1 MNEAPVVY
9 AVDDD
14 PAALSRMQSLLSIAG
29 LEVAIFNSGRLF
41 LEKFDPLRPGCVVL
55 DLHLPEMTGLEVQRT
70 LAADGV
76 TLPIIFLTADGDVN
90 ACAKAFKGGAFDFLE
105 KPADEPRLMRSI
117 RHALDA
123 DVARKQHASGAKRKK
138 GVKGSSRK
146 NASRRSVSHG
156 DAPGNAAGIIERGGL
171 TLRESDVMTLIVAG
185 RSLKQIAG
193 ELQITIQTAAK
204 HRARVWQKCAVANDV
219 ELVRLVLEAHPQ
231 VPHDGPPF

>member
-1 MNEAPVVY
+1 
-9 AVDDD
+9 
-14 PAALSRMQSLLSIAG
+14 
-29 LEVAIFNSGRLF
+29 
-41 LEKFDPLRPGCVVL
+41 VL

-76 TLPIIFLTADGDVN
+76 TLPVIFLTADGDVN

-123 DVARKQHASGAKRKK
+123 DVARKQHAGRNGSRPGKGAKGALRK
-138 GVKGSSRK
+138 ST
-146 NASRRSVSHG
+146 SRRPASIG
-156 DAPGNAAGIIERGGL
+156 DSDEIAAGIIERGGL
-171 TLRESDVMTLIVAG
+171 TARESDVMTLIVAG

-204 HRARVWQKCAVANDV
+204 HRARVWAKCSVANDV